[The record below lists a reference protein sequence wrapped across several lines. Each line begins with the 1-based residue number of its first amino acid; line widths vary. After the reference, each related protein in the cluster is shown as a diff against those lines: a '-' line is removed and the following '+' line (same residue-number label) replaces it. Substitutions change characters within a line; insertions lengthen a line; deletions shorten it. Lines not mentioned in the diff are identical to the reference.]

1 MPKEGTPPL
10 PNCGEGRDPGDL
22 SQGGIWGESE
32 GGGSHTYSGD
42 LGVPLCSGEPGGFS
56 EAAGGWILRV
66 LSLEAVLGE
75 SRFLTLE
82 DKGQEGREAGPR
94 QRLWGWDTGASGSR
108 YSEWVVG
115 VPETHPPPWS
125 RQRSSKEAGVTLRVA
140 MVAVERGWSL
150 DG

>member
-1 MPKEGTPPL
+1 MPKEGTPPSPTAARDATL
-10 PNCGEGRDPGDL
+10 GISVREGFG
-22 SQGGIWGESE
+22 GESE

-42 LGVPLCSGEPGGFS
+42 LGVPICSGEPGGFS

-66 LSLEAVLGE
+66 LSLEPVLGE

-115 VPETHPPPWS
+115 VPETHPPRWS